1 MYSDALFWTSE
12 VGEAAR
18 GFAEMYGK
26 RSGAGAPALGRRPG
40 VVGLQGRRPRPGMGS
55 PRSLAELGAG
65 RRRSGGRRVRAM
77 IRRAA
82 ALALMLA
89 APALGQPNATATAPA
104 PKRSPLVALPGAL
117 PGARPKIGIAF
128 SGGGAKGCA
137 HIGVLKVLEEMRIP
151 IDYAA
156 GTSMG
161 AIVGGLYASGLDTD
175 ELAEAILTVDWA
187 DALTDKP
194 SRKDRS
200 IRRKDDDLR
209 YIPDLELGLGRKG
222 LKYPTGLRSGQK
234 LGLLLRTLTMP
245 VRTVENFDD
254 LTIPFRAVATDI
266 ATGGKVVLDH
276 GDFAHALRASMAIP
290 TVFSAVEIDGKL
302 LVDGGISDN
311 VPVDVVRGMGADV
324 VIAIDIGSPLLA
336 GPEAG
341 RSFLTILNQT
351 MGLITRANM
360 APQLAAAD
368 LVITPEVAA
377 YGTLEFSA
385 GREIIAKGEA
395 EARKLA
401 DRLRPYALSEEDY
414 LAWKGSRQRLRGPI
428 PAITSVRVE
437 GNQRVDSRVLAAQVE
452 LQPGTPYA
460 ADAAREDLSRIFGL
474 GDFESADAE
483 LVPEGDGE
491 GGTALVYRVREKH
504 WGPTY
509 LRAGI
514 SFEANGQG
522 AIDFGLLASVN
533 RTRINA
539 LGAEWKTQLE
549 FGSTAFLGT
558 GFYQP
563 LSFSRGWFVEPGFS
577 YTRRDVPL
585 YVESDRVAEFDV
597 REATSRLDL
606 GYAFGRFGELRL
618 GLADALVEPQRQTGT
633 VPEEYQDLVGESF
646 HKIGLTFAGVVDRL
660 DSATLPKNGSY
671 TRLAGFYSL
680 PDLGADDAYSKIELK
695 ASRYGTR
702 GRHTLFGVLNGGISP
717 GEDNLPI
724 YDQFVLGGFFSLAAF
739 ERGELRGDNF
749 GLLRF
754 GYYYRLGKVLHFGGF
769 VEAARV
775 AALPEDILQNP
786 VFTATAMMIAD
797 TAFGPLYL
805 AFSGAEEGR
814 RELYIIFGRHF

>member
-1 MYSDALFWTSE
+1 
-12 VGEAAR
+12 
-18 GFAEMYGK
+18 
-26 RSGAGAPALGRRPG
+26 
-40 VVGLQGRRPRPGMGS
+40 
-55 PRSLAELGAG
+55 
-65 RRRSGGRRVRAM
+65 M
-77 IRRAA
+77 ILRAA
-82 ALALMLA
+82 VVALLLASPASAQPA
-89 APALGQPNATATAPA
+89 APTPA
-104 PKRSPLVALPGAL
+104 PTEALPTPRL
-117 PGARPKIGIAF
+117 KIGIAF

-137 HIGVLKVLEEMRIP
+137 HIGVLRVLEEMRIP

-175 ELAEAILTVDWA
+175 ELAEAILEVDWA

-194 SRKDRS
+194 SRKNRS

-254 LTIPFRAVATDI
+254 MTIPFRAVATDI
-266 ATGGKVVLDH
+266 ATGAKVVLDH
-276 GDFAHALRASMAIP
+276 GDFARALRASMAIP
-290 TVFSAVEIDGKL
+290 TVFSAVELDGKL

-311 VPVDVVRGMGADV
+311 VPVDVVRAMGADV

-368 LVITPEVAA
+368 LVITPEVAS
-377 YGTLEFSA
+377 YGTLEFAA

-414 LAWKGSRQRLRGPI
+414 RAWKLSRQRQRNPI
-428 PAITSVRVE
+428 PAITAVRVE
-437 GNQRVDSRVLAAQVE
+437 GNERVDSRVLAAQVQLE
-452 LQPGTPYA
+452 PGQPYV
-460 ADAAREDLSRIFGL
+460 ADAARDDLSRIFGL
-474 GDFESADAE
+474 GDFETADAE
-483 LVPEGDGE
+483 LVPEGDGA
-491 GGTALVYRVREKH
+491 ALVYRVREKP

-509 LRAGI
+509 VRAGI
-514 SFEANGQG
+514 AFEANGQG

-539 LGAEWKTQLE
+539 LGAEWKTEVQ
-549 FGSTAFLGT
+549 FGSNTFLGT
-558 GFYQP
+558 SFYQP
-563 LSFSRGWFVEPGFS
+563 LSFSRGWFVEPGVS

-585 YVESDRVAEFDV
+585 YVERDRVAEFDV
-597 REATSRLDL
+597 REAISRLDL

-618 GLADALVEPQRQTGT
+618 GLAEALVEPRQHTGT
-633 VPEEYQDLVGESF
+633 VPEEYQYLVGESF
-646 HKIGLTFAGVVDRL
+646 HKVGLTFAGVVDRL

-680 PDLGADDAYSKIELK
+680 ADLGADDDYTKLELK
-695 ASRYGTR
+695 TSRYGTH

-717 GEDNLPI
+717 GGDDLPI

-749 GLLRF
+749 GLLRL
-754 GYYYRLGKVLHFGGF
+754 GYYYRLGKVLHVGGF
-769 VEAARV
+769 FEAARV

-786 VFTATAMMIAD
+786 VFTATALVVAD

-814 RELYIIFGRHF
+814 RELYVIFGRHF

>member
-1 MYSDALFWTSE
+1 
-12 VGEAAR
+12 
-18 GFAEMYGK
+18 
-26 RSGAGAPALGRRPG
+26 
-40 VVGLQGRRPRPGMGS
+40 
-55 PRSLAELGAG
+55 
-65 RRRSGGRRVRAM
+65 M
-77 IRRAA
+77 ILRAA
-82 ALALMLA
+82 VVALLLASPASAQPA
-89 APALGQPNATATAPA
+89 APTPA
-104 PKRSPLVALPGAL
+104 PTEALPTPRL
-117 PGARPKIGIAF
+117 KIGIAF

-137 HIGVLKVLEEMRIP
+137 HIGVLRVLEEMRIP

-175 ELAEAILTVDWA
+175 ELAEAILEVDWA

-194 SRKDRS
+194 SRKNRS

-254 LTIPFRAVATDI
+254 MTIPFRAVATDI
-266 ATGGKVVLDH
+266 ATGAKVVLDH
-276 GDFAHALRASMAIP
+276 GDFARALRASMAIP
-290 TVFSAVEIDGKL
+290 TVFSAVELDGKL

-311 VPVDVVRGMGADV
+311 VPVDVVRAMGADV

-351 MGLITRANM
+351 LGLITRANM

-368 LVITPEVAA
+368 IVITPEVAS
-377 YGTLEFSA
+377 YGTLEFAA
-385 GREIIAKGEA
+385 GREIIAKGAA
-395 EARKLA
+395 EARNLA
-401 DRLRPYALSEEDY
+401 DRLQPYSLSEEDY
-414 LAWKGSRQRLRGPI
+414 VAWKLSRRRQRSPI
-428 PAITSVRVE
+428 PSITAVRVE
-437 GNQRVDSRVLAAQVE
+437 GNRRVDSRVLAAQVE
-452 LQPGTPYA
+452 LQPGKPFST
-460 ADAAREDLSRIFGL
+460 DAARSDLSRIFGL
-474 GDFESADAE
+474 GDFETADAE
-483 LVPEGDGE
+483 LVPDEDGA
-491 GGTALVYRVREKH
+491 ALVYRVREKP

-509 LRAGI
+509 VRAGI

-539 LGAEWKTQLE
+539 LGAEWKTEGQ
-549 FGSTAFLGT
+549 FGSDTFLGT
-558 GFYQP
+558 SFYQP
-563 LSFSRGWFVEPGFS
+563 LSFSRGWFVEPGVS
-577 YTRRDVPL
+577 YARRDVPL
-585 YVESDRVAEFDV
+585 YVERDRVAEFDV
-597 REATSRLDL
+597 REAISRLDL
-606 GYAFGRFGELRL
+606 GYAFGRYGELRL
-618 GLADALVEPQRQTGT
+618 GFTESLVEPRQHTGT
-633 VPEEYQDLVGESF
+633 VPEEYQYLVGETL
-646 HKIGLTFAGVVDRL
+646 HKVGLTFSGIADRI

-671 TRLAGFYSL
+671 TRLAAFYSL
-680 PDLGADDAYSKIELK
+680 PDLGAEDAYSKIELK
-695 ASRYGTR
+695 ASRFGTH
-702 GRHTLFGVLNGGISP
+702 GRHTLFGTVHGGISP
-717 GEDNLPI
+717 GDDDLPI

-749 GLLRF
+749 GLLRI
-754 GYYYRLGKVLHFGGF
+754 GYYYRLGRVLHAGGF

-775 AALPEDILQNP
+775 AALPEDVLQNP
-786 VFTATAMMIAD
+786 VLTATAMVVAD

-814 RELYIIFGRHF
+814 RELYVIFGRHF